1 MIEVLKAGLLMSIQ
15 DQGRFGFRHIGVSQS
30 GAVDPYALR
39 LANTLLENNAN
50 DAVIEITLGL
60 GKLLF
65 KCDTVI
71 ALIGTDMQAQL
82 DDIPLYPGWTYS
94 VKQGQTL
101 SFKTARNGFRSY
113 LGVKGGVLCDPVMG
127 SRATDLAAG
136 FGGTSGFSLKEGD
149 QISIKPYCK
158 VFPKRGAILPP
169 KRQVIRIHPSV
180 HADFLAEQIL
190 HSFSNTQW
198 CVKPQSNRM
207 GIRLSSKN
215 STLAHSH
222 SLPSLAVNPG
232 SIQLPPNGEPI
243 VLLND
248 AQTTGGYP
256 LLGTVIN
263 ADLFHFAQ
271 LKPGDTVRFEYVNK
285 QIAEHA
291 QKKIDAYFAQLS
303 IAMNNRSGSLP

>member
-15 DQGRFGFRHIGVSQS
+15 DLGRFGFRHLGVSQS
-30 GAVDPYALR
+30 GAVDPCAIR

-82 DDIPLYPGWTYS
+82 DGIPIYPGWTYTI
-94 VKQGQTL
+94 KQGQTL
-101 SFKTARNGFRSY
+101 SFKSARNGFRSY
-113 LGVKGGVLCDPVMG
+113 IGVKGGVQCEPIMG
-127 SRATDLAAG
+127 SRSTDLAAG
-136 FGGTSGFSLKEGD
+136 FGGMTGLALKEGD
-149 QISIKPYCK
+149 NILVQPYYK
-158 VFPKRGAILPP
+158 NWPKRGAILPP
-169 KRQVIRIHPSV
+169 KRHVIRVHPSI
-180 HADFLAEQIL
+180 HADLLTEHEL
-190 HSFSNTQW
+190 RSFCETKW
-198 CVKPQSNRM
+198 RVKPQSNRM
-207 GIRLSSKN
+207 GVRLSNEKL
-215 STLAHSH
+215 TLSHSH

-256 LLGTVIN
+256 LLGTIIS
-263 ADLFHFAQ
+263 ADLHHFAQ
-271 LKPGDTVRFEYVNK
+271 LKPGDTIAFEYVDNDTAVKAQMKIEAHFK
-285 QIAEHA
+285 QLAIA
-291 QKKIDAYFAQLS
+291 L
-303 IAMNNRSGSLP
+303 NNAG